1 MLKTKTK
8 PKTKQPARRLER
20 GFVTDHLS
28 VYDGAA
34 QAGTIVRFDADYC
47 AFDMRGEL
55 VGGFPD
61 LRDAV
66 RALPKAEA
74 A

>member
-1 MLKTKTK
+1 MSKTKTK
-8 PKTKQPARRLER
+8 PKTKQPTRRLER

-28 VYDGAA
+28 VYDGSAH
-34 QAGTIVRFDADYC
+34 AGTIVRFDADFC

-55 VGGFPD
+55 IGSFPD